1 MNYQNKSNDK
11 LLTELQE
18 LHSALNA
25 IPVFSIMLFIVWLF
39 SSCHPQPKATGPK
52 YSDVPSSQ
60 TIPVYHFAVHPL
72 HNPTKLSETYQPLM
86 DYLNEKLK
94 TAQLTL
100 ESSVDYANFEEKYT
114 KRGPDFLLPNPWQ
127 TIQAME
133 LGYSVIAMAGLP
145 DDFKGIFIVR
155 RDGGIRYPSDL
166 KGKAVSY
173 PASTA
178 LAACIMPQYFLHE
191 QGININTDIENQYV
205 GSQES
210 SIMNVYLNKT
220 AAGATWPPPWR
231 AFQKNFPAEAAQM
244 KVIWETEPLINNSV
258 MVRDDVPADIRE
270 LVQKYLLELY
280 ETPEGQEILSN
291 IETARFLPANNKDYE
306 IVKIYIERFE
316 KEVRKVE
323 IK

>member
-1 MNYQNKSNDK
+1 MRYQNKSNDK

-18 LHSALNA
+18 LHSFLNA
-25 IPVFSIMLFIVWLF
+25 IPVFSIMLSIFLLF
-39 SSCHPQPKATGPK
+39 SSCQPQPKATGPN

-72 HNPTKLSETYQPLM
+72 HNPTKLTETYQPLM

-100 ESSVDYANFEEKYT
+100 EASIDYAHFEEKYT
-114 KRGPDFLLPNPWQ
+114 QRDPDFLLPNPWQ
-127 TIQAME
+127 TIQAMK
-133 LGYSVIAMAGLP
+133 LGYSVVAMAGLP

-155 RDGGIRYPSDL
+155 RDGSIRYPSDL
-166 KGKAVSY
+166 KGTAVSY
-173 PASTA
+173 PAPTA
-178 LAACIMPQYFLHE
+178 LAACIMPQYFLYEH
-191 QGININTDIENQYV
+191 GIDVNTDIQNLYV

-210 SIMNVYLNKT
+210 SIMNVYLGKT

-258 MVRDDVPADIRE
+258 MVRDDVPADVSG

-291 IETARFLPANNKDYE
+291 METSRFLPANNKDYE
-306 IVKIYIERFE
+306 IVKIYLECFE